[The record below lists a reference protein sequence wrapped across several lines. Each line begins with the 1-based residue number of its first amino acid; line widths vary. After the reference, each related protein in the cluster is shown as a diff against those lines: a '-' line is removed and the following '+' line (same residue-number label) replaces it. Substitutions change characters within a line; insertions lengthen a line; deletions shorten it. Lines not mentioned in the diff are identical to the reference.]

1 MHKMDIRHY
10 DVAIAR
16 WVVQDSITH
25 HSMFPYNAFDNNPVF
40 WIEPSGADGEMRIRD
55 FDGN

>member
-1 MHKMDIRHY
+1 MDIRHY